1 MPKTNKNL
9 KKTYIIPKAKVEKVD
24 ATDLIT
30 ASTPFVPNKKRT
42 TGHWNF

>member
-1 MPKTNKNL
+1 MIKKDKNL
-9 KKTYIIPKAKVEKVD
+9 KKPYIIPQATVEKVD

-42 TGHWNF
+42 TGRWNF